1 MPLADP
7 DMKFIFAEIGNVR
20 QERVQLVMHGLARQ
34 NPAHVGPKA
43 AIVRGMGIAF
53 FVRILVMHAMG
64 GDPENRSA
72 FKSERAAG
80 GQEIFH
86 PFWSFV
92 AAMGQQAMIA
102 HSDAEASRNPPQKY
116 GQQQRFP
123 AEHKESN
130 DGTDVK
136 CDHE

>member
-1 MPLADP
+1 M
-7 DMKFIFAEIGNVR
+7 
-20 QERVQLVMHGLARQ
+20 
-34 NPAHVGPKA
+34 GPKT
-43 AIVRGMGIAF
+43 AIIWRMGIAF

-72 FKSERAAG
+72 FKSECAAG
-80 GQEIFH
+80 GQEILN

-92 AAMGQQAMIA
+92 AAMRQQAMIA
-102 HSDAEASRNPPQKY
+102 HSDAQTAGNPPQKY

-130 DGTDVK
+130 DGTDGK
-136 CDHE
+136 CNHQERRNT